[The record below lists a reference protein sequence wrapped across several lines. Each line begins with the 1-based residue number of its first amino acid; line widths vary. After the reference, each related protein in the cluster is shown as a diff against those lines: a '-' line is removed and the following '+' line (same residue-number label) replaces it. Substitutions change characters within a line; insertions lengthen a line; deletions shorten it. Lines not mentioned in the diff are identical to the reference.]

1 VYVSLYTSCNNVD
14 FPSYFIMLSRNTFIR
29 VYIFFCGCFYF
40 KQKDRDGEFL
50 AKQGIMD
57 YSLLIGV
64 HNERRSLSPD
74 PTSGGLNVSCLQS
87 SMGRRDATHIEGPTV
102 YYLGVVDILQV
113 LSAITLSL
121 FLSSIC
127 VCFNAFKTPIF
138 WNIYI

>member
-1 VYVSLYTSCNNVD
+1 
-14 FPSYFIMLSRNTFIR
+14 
-29 VYIFFCGCFYF
+29 
-40 KQKDRDGEFL
+40 
-50 AKQGIMD
+50 MD

-64 HNERRSLSPD
+64 HNERHALSPD

-121 FLSSIC
+121 SLSLYIYIC
-127 VCFNAFKTPIF
+127 VCLNAFKIPYCH
-138 WNIYI
+138 IYIRNGLGLSEWSDGSKWW